1 MTTVRVP
8 AAFDGERIDRVV
20 ATITGRSRSAVAE
33 LIAAGKVRCEGRA
46 VTSRHVRV
54 STGAN
59 LDLEFGPPGGAPE
72 LEPAAPG
79 SVAFEVVYED
89 ADLIVVDKP
98 AGVVVHPGA
107 GHRTGTLAAG
117 LLARYPDLAQAGR
130 DGAGDPSRPGIVHR
144 LDKDTSGLLVVAR
157 NADSWRS
164 LVVQLSA
171 RSMGRVYQALVLGS
185 LAADAGSIDAPIGR
199 SARDRT
205 RMAVTV
211 EGRAAKTRYRVLRR
225 FTEPVEATLVEV
237 TLESGRTH
245 QIRVHFAAIG
255 HPVAGDSRYRGA
267 LAPAARAAIGLER
280 HFLHAGTLR
289 LAHPRTGEPCEWT
302 SPLPGD
308 LAAVVGRLS

>member
-1 MTTVRVP
+1 MTKVRVP
-8 AAFDGERIDRVV
+8 AALGGERIDRAV

-33 LIAAGKVRCEGRA
+33 LVAAGKVRYEGGV

-54 STGAN
+54 SAGAS
-59 LDLEFGPPGGAPE
+59 LEFELGPQDGVPE

-79 SVAFEVVYED
+79 GVAFGVVYED
-89 ADLIVVDKP
+89 PDLLVVDKP

-107 GHRTGTLAAG
+107 GHRTGTLVAG
-117 LLARYPDLAQAGR
+117 LLARYPDLARAGR
-130 DGAGDPSRPGIVHR
+130 EGAGDPSRPGIVHR

-157 NADSWRS
+157 NPYAWRS
-164 LVVQLSA
+164 LVAQLSA
-171 RSMGRVYQALVLGS
+171 RSMGRVYEALVLGR

-211 EGRAAKTRYRVLRR
+211 EGRPAKTRYRVLQR
-225 FTEPVEATLVEV
+225 FSEPAEVTLVDV

-255 HPVAGDSRYRGA
+255 HPVAGDSRYRGM
-267 LAPAARAAIGLER
+267 LVPAARAAIGLER

-289 LAHPRTGEPCEWT
+289 LVHPRTGELCEWT
-302 SPLPGD
+302 APLPDD
-308 LAAVVGRLS
+308 LVAVLRRLS

>member
-1 MTTVRVP
+1 VTKVRVP
-8 AAFDGERIDRVV
+8 AALGGERIDRAV

-33 LIAAGKVRCEGRA
+33 LVAAGKVRYEGGV

-54 STGAN
+54 SAGAS
-59 LDLEFGPPGGAPE
+59 LEFELGPQDGVPE

-79 SVAFEVVYED
+79 GVAFGVVYED
-89 ADLIVVDKP
+89 PDLLVVDKP

-107 GHRTGTLAAG
+107 GHRTGTLVAG
-117 LLARYPDLAQAGR
+117 LLARYPDLARAGR
-130 DGAGDPSRPGIVHR
+130 EGAGDPSRPGIVHR

-157 NADSWRS
+157 NPYAWRS
-164 LVVQLSA
+164 LVAQLSA
-171 RSMGRVYQALVLGS
+171 RSMGRVYEALVLGR

-211 EGRAAKTRYRVLRR
+211 EGRPAKTRYRVLQR
-225 FTEPVEATLVEV
+225 FSEPAEVTLVDV

-255 HPVAGDSRYRGA
+255 HPVAGDSRYRGM
-267 LAPAARAAIGLER
+267 LVPAARAAIGLER

-289 LAHPRTGEPCEWT
+289 LVHPRTGELCEWT
-302 SPLPGD
+302 APLPDD
-308 LAAVVGRLS
+308 LVAVLRRLS

>member
-1 MTTVRVP
+1 VTKVRVP
-8 AAFDGERIDRVV
+8 AALGGERIDRAV

-33 LIAAGKVRCEGRA
+33 LVAAGKVRYEGGV

-54 STGAN
+54 SAGAS
-59 LDLEFGPPGGAPE
+59 LEFELGPQDGVPE

-79 SVAFEVVYED
+79 GVAFGVVYED
-89 ADLIVVDKP
+89 PDLLVVDKP

-117 LLARYPDLAQAGR
+117 LLARYPDLARAGR
-130 DGAGDPSRPGIVHR
+130 EGAGDPSRPGIVHR

-157 NADSWRS
+157 NPYAWRS
-164 LVVQLSA
+164 LVAQLSA
-171 RSMGRVYQALVLGS
+171 RSMGRVYEALVLGR

-211 EGRAAKTRYRVLRR
+211 EGRPAKTRYRVLQR
-225 FTEPVEATLVEV
+225 FSEPAEVTLVDV

-255 HPVAGDSRYRGA
+255 HPVAGDSRYRGM
-267 LAPAARAAIGLER
+267 LVPAARAAIGLER

-289 LAHPRTGEPCEWT
+289 LVHPRTGELCEWT
-302 SPLPGD
+302 APLPAD
-308 LAAVVGRLS
+308 LAAVLGRLS

>member
-1 MTTVRVP
+1 MTKVRVP
-8 AAFDGERIDRVV
+8 AALGGERIDRAV

-33 LIAAGKVRCEGRA
+33 LVAAGKVRYEGGV

-54 STGAN
+54 SAGAN
-59 LDLEFGPPGGAPE
+59 LEFELGSQDGVPE
-72 LEPAAPG
+72 LEPSAPG
-79 SVAFEVVYED
+79 GVAFDVVYED
-89 ADLIVVDKP
+89 PDLLVVDKP

-107 GHRTGTLAAG
+107 GHRTGTLVAG
-117 LLARYPDLAQAGR
+117 LLARYPDLARAGR
-130 DGAGDPSRPGIVHR
+130 EGAGDPSRPGIVHR

-157 NADSWRS
+157 NPYAWRS
-164 LVVQLSA
+164 LVAQLSA
-171 RSMGRVYQALVLGS
+171 RSMGRVYEALVLGR

-211 EGRAAKTRYRVLRR
+211 EGRPAKTRYRVLQR
-225 FTEPVEATLVEV
+225 FSEPAEVTLVDV

-255 HPVAGDSRYRGA
+255 HPVAGDSRYRGM
-267 LAPAARAAIGLER
+267 LVPAARAAIGLER

-289 LAHPRTGEPCEWT
+289 LVHPRTGELCEWT
-302 SPLPGD
+302 APLPDD
-308 LAAVVGRLS
+308 LVAVLRRLS

>member
-1 MTTVRVP
+1 MTKVRVP
-8 AAFDGERIDRVV
+8 AALGGERIDRAV

-33 LIAAGKVRCEGRA
+33 LVAAGKVRYEGGV

-54 STGAN
+54 SAGAS
-59 LDLEFGPPGGAPE
+59 LEFELGPQDGVPE

-79 SVAFEVVYED
+79 GVAFGVVYED
-89 ADLIVVDKP
+89 PDLLVVDKP

-107 GHRTGTLAAG
+107 GHRTGTLVAG
-117 LLARYPDLAQAGR
+117 LLARYPDLARAGR
-130 DGAGDPSRPGIVHR
+130 EGAGDPSRPGIVHR

-157 NADSWRS
+157 NPYAWRS
-164 LVVQLSA
+164 LVAQLSA
-171 RSMGRVYQALVLGS
+171 RSMGRVYEALVLGR

-211 EGRAAKTRYRVLRR
+211 EGRPAKTRYRVLQR
-225 FTEPVEATLVEV
+225 FSEPVEVTLVEV

-255 HPVAGDSRYRGA
+255 HPVAGDSRYRGM
-267 LAPAARAAIGLER
+267 LVPAARAAIGLER

-289 LAHPRTGEPCEWT
+289 LVHPRTGELCEWT
-302 SPLPGD
+302 ASLPDD
-308 LAAVVGRLS
+308 LVAVLRRLS